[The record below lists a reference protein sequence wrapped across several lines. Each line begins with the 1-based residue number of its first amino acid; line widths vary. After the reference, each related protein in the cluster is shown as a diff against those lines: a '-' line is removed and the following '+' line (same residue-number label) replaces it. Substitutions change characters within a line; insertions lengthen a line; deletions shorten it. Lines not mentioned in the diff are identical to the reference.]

1 MPTNFVAVDSLVAN
15 EFEIQIDNNPMLG
28 VFRVDGL
35 TTFKL
40 NDKGERVYEPFRI
53 IKMVQRDAN
62 NSFNTWLRETTA
74 PNSQRPRRTVSIL
87 AVDDDVETRRWTV
100 KGAWIQE
107 LTYSAF
113 DTASHDMVEEI
124 ITIHYDSIEE
134 SFPATPDLGIQ

>member
-15 EFEIQIDNNPMLG
+15 EFEIQIDNKTMLG

-40 NDKGERVYEPFRI
+40 NDKGERVHEAFRI

-62 NSFNTWLRETTA
+62 NPFNSWLRETIA

-87 AVDDDVETRRWTV
+87 AVDDGVETRRWTV

-107 LTYSAF
+107 VTYSAF

-124 ITIHYDSIEE
+124 VTIHYDSIEE

>member
-15 EFEIQIDNNPMLG
+15 EFEIQIDNKPMLG

-40 NDKGERVYEPFRI
+40 NDKGERVHEPFRI

-62 NSFNTWLRETTA
+62 NPFNSWLRETIA

-87 AVDDDVETRRWTV
+87 AVDDGLETRRWTV

-107 LTYSAF
+107 VTYSAF

-124 ITIHYDSIEE
+124 VTIHYDAIEE
-134 SFPATPDLGIQ
+134 AFPATPDLGIQ